1 MANSLD
7 NDFVGSGADSGSAAF
22 GMPAGDAAAGCGE
35 TAAPRRPWVRI
46 ITMGCAKNEADSDRM
61 RAALESAGFYVET
74 SSLVGAAAAADDDG
88 GWDDSWDDGDADWDA
103 GDDWGSGDGEDVAD
117 AAVSGSDAVGLLP
130 DVTLINTCSFI
141 TGATQESIDAIF
153 AVVEE
158 RSELTGGRPLGE
170 GGSKIVV
177 AGCIPS
183 RYGDG
188 ISREIPEVDAF
199 VSVEDEGRIVSVL
212 SDLIG
217 FDSGS
222 VSEGAP
228 APRTTGQSFAYVKIS
243 DGCDRF
249 CSFCTIPYIR
259 GRYESRPARQIIDE
273 VGFLV
278 EGGTR
283 EIVLVGQ
290 DTGIW
295 GDDLTD
301 RAGYEPLE
309 RPTLAALMEYL
320 AQAFPQTWI
329 RVMYLQ
335 PERTDD
341 ELLAVM
347 ARYPN
352 VCSYLDI
359 PLQHASAKVVSEM
372 NRKGGGAEYLELL
385 KHVRAEVPGI
395 TLRTTVISGFP
406 GETEEESDELVGFMR
421 EAAFDFAG
429 VFEYSREDGTVAGE
443 RDDQVPEEVAVE
455 RANEVRE
462 AIEECGV
469 ASAAARVGKVY
480 EVLVCGVADVDDE
493 FDASSAPVSV
503 AGSDGL
509 AVDPV
514 ATAAAGSDMAA
525 ADSGEL
531 TTAPIAT
538 AAGSDMAAAAAPDVP
553 VALWGRAQ
561 FQAPEVDSV
570 IYLEGS
576 PALVGSFVEVEI
588 VGSMGY
594 DLEGEVLA

>member
-22 GMPAGDAAAGCGE
+22 GMSAGDAAAGCGE

-74 SSLVGAAAAADDDG
+74 SSLVGAGAAADDDG

-103 GDDWGSGDGEDVAD
+103 GEDWDFVDGEDVAD
-117 AAVSGSDAVGLLP
+117 AAVTGSDAAGLLP

-170 GGSKIVV
+170 GDSKIVV

-199 VSVEDEGRIVSVL
+199 VSVEDEDRIVSVL

-228 APRTTGQSFAYVKIS
+228 APRTTGQPFAYVKIS

-259 GRYESRPARQIIDE
+259 GRYESRSARQIIDE
-273 VGFLV
+273 VRFLV

-295 GDDLTD
+295 GDDLAE
-301 RAGYEPLE
+301 RAAYEPLE
-309 RPTLAALMEYL
+309 RPTLASLMGYL
-320 AQAFPQTWI
+320 AQAFPHTWI

-372 NRKGGGAEYLELL
+372 NRKGSGDEYLELL
-385 KHVRAEVPGI
+385 QHVRAEVPGI
-395 TLRTTVISGFP
+395 TMRTTVISGFP

-421 EAAFDFAG
+421 DAAFDFAG

-443 RDDQVPEEVAVE
+443 REDQVPGDVAVE

-480 EVLVCGVADVDDE
+480 EVLVCGVAEVDDE
-493 FDASSAPVSV
+493 FDASSAPAMGAGLEASSKGSPKWSASSGIA
-503 AGSDGL
+503 AGSD
-509 AVDPV
+509 
-514 ATAAAGSDMAA
+514 AAAGSRELAA
-525 ADSGEL
+525 
-531 TTAPIAT
+531 T
-538 AAGSDMAAAAAPDVP
+538 APDVP

-570 IYLEGS
+570 IYFEGS
-576 PALVGSFVEVEI
+576 PALVGSFVEVEV